1 MSHIIVC
8 KYCNHK
14 LELDNRFCDNCGNK
28 IIESSSPNDVMSDDQ
43 VIGKIIEI
51 IDENQR
57 ISYKNIIKIAK
68 KTDFADRIIARLEN
82 KGFFSIIRENDQFFL
97 QKIPQGESTKKVFK
111 LDSTKLNNLE
121 NFVKMGPIH
130 VDNIP
135 GLMGISDDESK
146 ELVNYLVK
154 EKHNLYQILINGKS
168 SFLSLKEN

>member
-1 MSHIIVC
+1 MSEIIVC
-8 KYCNHK
+8 KYCSHK

-28 IIESSSPNDVMSDDQ
+28 IIEPSSPSEIMSDDQ

-51 IDENQR
+51 IDKNQR
-57 ISYKNIIKIAK
+57 IPYKNIIKIAK

-82 KGFFSIIRENDQFFL
+82 TGFFSIIRENDQFFV
-97 QKIPQGESTKKVFK
+97 QKIPQVESTKKVFK

-135 GLMGISDDESK
+135 GLMGISDNESK

-154 EKHNLYQILINGKS
+154 EKHHLYQLLINGNS
-168 SFLSLKEN
+168 RFLSLKEN